1 MVNAVLRNVCREKNE
16 ILKNTCT
23 LRNLPSWIKLGW
35 EKSIGKEKI
44 KKISNEIIK
53 IPKIDINIKEK
64 EFKEKDWEQIFSGK
78 KVFNTIVRLDK
89 KCVVE
94 KLPFFKEGQW
104 WIQNAAASIP
114 CFIINQLFSNKN
126 KKKVSILEI
135 GSAPGGKTMQ
145 LCDFGFDITAVE
157 KSTKRMKV
165 FNQNLERTK
174 FKPQIFNNDIRDMS
188 FNKSFDCCLIDAP
201 CTASGT
207 IQRNPEILLKQ
218 KNIEHFTRKQSQIL
232 QYVPKYIKKNG
243 FLLYVVCSLIY
254 DEGEKQIKKFLEIN
268 KNFKS
273 FDISKEVRGID
284 CFFKNENLI
293 TTPINYQSIGGLD
306 GFFVSC
312 LKRIN

>member
-1 MVNAVLRNVCREKNE
+1 
-16 ILKNTCT
+16 
-23 LRNLPSWIKLGW
+23 
-35 EKSIGKEKI
+35 
-44 KKISNEIIK
+44 
-53 IPKIDINIKEK
+53 
-64 EFKEKDWEQIFSGK
+64 
-78 KVFNTIVRLDK
+78 
-89 KCVVE
+89 
-94 KLPFFKEGQW
+94 
-104 WIQNAAASIP
+104 
-114 CFIINQLFSNKN
+114 
-126 KKKVSILEI
+126 
-135 GSAPGGKTMQ
+135 MQ